1 MALSGLLEYFFGK
14 PAEERAP
21 MLVDVVGTVAQR
33 NREVERQK
41 REEFAAKRRRE
52 VAQQNAKRQP
62 FPVTLTPEEQALT
75 AQDNAEQANVSA
87 AIEEMAE
94 DRALVEAG
102 LPPFAVRPGV
112 RRNPSAPKGV
122 LDMEGALYNSMLKPQ
137 APTAPQ
143 TPTAPNPAP
152 KPELGLIEVPD
163 RKYSDGFGGTLDQN
177 PRTAPLNEEG
187 KALAGLLDSMGQGD
201 MRGRDQRIN
210 GISVRGENQ
219 SIAAQDPS
227 FLSKLGR
234 GALDYFSDPINRKT
248 LAIGMAGLS
257 ANPNR
262 GYQAALQ
269 GQIENIQD
277 QRLLQK
283 SGNATADYLLS
294 QGMVA
299 EAEAVRRNPALSAD
313 ILALATNRTN
323 AYGDEA
329 GKLAARSD
337 EKLVEDAYTAEAKFT
352 KSKDILDQLD
362 GNTFNFG
369 ALNQSKVAMTNLI
382 NNTPGLGNALRSTEF
397 FNDWIEKAENT
408 QIIDRAL
415 QEGVFAAINDLG
427 IGARGLDTPAERQFL
442 VAVVAGDTN
451 QMESTLRALLEEKMK
466 RSRRQV
472 TRYEERREAGEL
484 RRFENAFGRKV
495 KPISLDFLEDD
506 DEYSGFSVISDANS

>member
-1 MALSGLLEYFFGK
+1 MALAGLFEYFLGK

-21 MLVDVVGTVAQR
+21 MLAEVTGSVGQR
-33 NREVERQK
+33 DVERERRK
-41 REEFAAKRRRE
+41 REELAAQQRRRQAQLVAKRE
-52 VAQQNAKRQP
+52 
-62 FPVTLTPEEQALT
+62 PVPPTLRLTPEEQALT
-75 AQDNAEQANVSA
+75 AEDAAYLTNVEAARQEIASDNAL
-87 AIEEMAE
+87 I
-94 DRALVEAG
+94 DAG
-102 LPPFAVRPGV
+102 LPPFAVRPEV
-112 RRNPSAPKGV
+112 RRNPSTPRGV
-122 LDMEGALYNSMLKPQ
+122 LDMENALYNSMLESQSP
-137 APTAPQ
+137 P
-143 TPTAPNPAP
+143 APNSAS

-163 RKYSDGFGGTLDQN
+163 RKYSDGFGGTPDQN

-269 GQIENIQD
+269 GQIEDIQD

-352 KSKDILDQLD
+352 KSKDILGQLD

-451 QMESTLRALLEEKMK
+451 QMESTLRALLEEKMA
-466 RSRRQV
+466 RSERQV
-472 TRYEERREAGEL
+472 TRYEERRQAGEL

-495 KPISLDFLEDD
+495 KPVNLDFLDNDD